1 METYPAGSLLFAPPD
16 PLPSLM
22 LPVRYLGRLSYQYAP
37 LPSGF
42 QLGKINRSISRRL
55 EEGREESEFQV
66 FIPCSLLVR
75 FAQTACSLDWR
86 SEFMQPSP
94 SGITIC
100 SGKWF
105 PLCEES
111 IKLLGFF
118 SYDLASYFLLESWH
132 TQLVPTIPLG
142 AWYKEDE

>member
-1 METYPAGSLLFAPPD
+1 METYHAGSLLFAPPD

-22 LPVRYLGRLSYQYAP
+22 LPVPCLGRLSYQYAP

-75 FAQTACSLDWR
+75 FAQTGCSLDWR
-86 SEFMQPSP
+86 SGSVQLSP
-94 SGITIC
+94 LGITIC

-111 IKLLGFF
+111 IKLLGLF
-118 SYDLASYFLLESWH
+118 SYDLASYFLLESRH
-132 TQLVPTIPLG
+132 TCFVPTILLG
-142 AWYKEDE
+142 ARYKEEE